1 MGGCAVTLLVCVWH
15 AIHPDVPPLFFKRGH
30 VFLYRLCLMLVAF
43 ITPEVMVALA
53 CDEYWE
59 AIKITKRV
67 KHVQRAPLLIELSHV
82 FTH

>member
-1 MGGCAVTLLVCVWH
+1 
-15 AIHPDVPPLFFKRGH
+15 
-30 VFLYRLCLMLVAF
+30 MLVAF